1 MIFLW
6 SQKLKRLDKNSCY
19 VTIMMEIQR
28 QFQAQESTE
37 KIFNMVKARK
47 RRNGSP
53 ANQSR
58 TSAQKQAY
66 MCLELRKLHKKLKN
80 TYRDLMDFQFQFTC
94 KLLFLLIVRTARVRL
109 EES

>member
-1 MIFLW
+1 
-6 SQKLKRLDKNSCY
+6 
-19 VTIMMEIQR
+19 MMEIQR
-28 QFQAQESTE
+28 RFQAQESTE
-37 KIFNMVKARK
+37 KIFNMLKARK
-47 RRNGSP
+47 RRNGSH

-58 TSAQKQAY
+58 TTGAQKQAY
-66 MCLELRKLHKKLKN
+66 MCLELRKLKKNLKN